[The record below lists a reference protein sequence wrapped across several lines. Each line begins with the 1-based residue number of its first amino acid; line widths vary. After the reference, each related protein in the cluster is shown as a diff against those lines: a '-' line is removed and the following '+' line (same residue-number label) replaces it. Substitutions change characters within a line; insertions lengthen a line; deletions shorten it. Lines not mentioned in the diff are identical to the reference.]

1 MTTSREPKA
10 GGTAA
15 HGEPE
20 PGAPTVPE
28 DRPAPETHTN
38 STPPPEAQSNGAP
51 PPEARTSSALPPE
64 TSPNSTPPPEAQP
77 KGMSAA
83 GYSVRRTLPLRVE
96 AVRQFRRRRTLIAFG
111 ILLVLPWVLVG
122 AFKIGGSPSDNG
134 VPSLVDVATSG
145 ALNFALFAL
154 FVSTGFLLVVAVALF
169 CGDTVASEAG
179 WSSLRYLLA
188 APVPR
193 ARLLR
198 QKLIVALGYSVAAVI
213 TLPAMSL
220 VAGTVGFGWSDV
232 ELPTGGTVPTSTALA
247 RTAIVVG
254 YSLAAQLVVAALA
267 FLLSVVTDSPLGA
280 VGGAVGLVIV
290 SNILDAVTALGSWRD
305 FLPTHWMY
313 SWMDALQPQI
323 QWTGM
328 AKGAAISLTYAAV
341 LLALAFRRFH
351 TRDIVS

>member
-1 MTTSREPKA
+1 MTT
-10 GGTAA
+10 
-15 HGEPE
+15 H
-20 PGAPTVPE
+20 
-28 DRPAPETHTN
+28 N
-38 STPPPEAQSNGAP
+38 
-51 PPEARTSSALPPE
+51 
-64 TSPNSTPPPEAQP
+64 
-77 KGMSAA
+77 
-83 GYSVRRTLPLRVE
+83 VRRTLPLRVE
-96 AVRQFRRRRTLIAFG
+96 AVRQFRRRRTLVAFG
-111 ILLVLPWVLVG
+111 ILLVLPWVLVL
-122 AFKIGGSPSDNG
+122 AFKLGGDPGPDG
-134 VPSLVDVATSG
+134 VPSLVDVATSS

-198 QKLIVALGYSVAAVI
+198 QKLIVALSYAVVAVVS
-213 TLPAMSL
+213 LPLMSL
-220 VAGTVGFGWSDV
+220 LAGVAGFGWGDV
-232 ELPTGGTVPTSTALA
+232 ELPTGGTVPVSTALG
-247 RTAIVVG
+247 RMAIIVG
-254 YSLAAQLVVAALA
+254 YSLIAQLVVAALA
-267 FLLSVVTDSPLGA
+267 FLLSVTTDSPLGA

-328 AKGAAISLTYAAV
+328 AKGTALSLSYA
-341 LLALAFRRFH
+341 LILFALAFRRFR

>member
-1 MTTSREPKA
+1 MTTSKEPKA
-10 GGTAA
+10 GEAPAA
-15 HGEPE
+15 GPAS
-20 PGAPTVPE
+20 G
-28 DRPAPETHTN
+28 DRPAAE
-38 STPPPEAQSNGAP
+38 G
-51 PPEARTSSALPPE
+51 
-64 TSPNSTPPPEAQP
+64 
-77 KGMSAA
+77 
-83 GYSVRRTLPLRVE
+83 GYRVRRTLPLRVE
-96 AVRQFRRRRTLIAFG
+96 AIRQFRRRRTLIAFG

-122 AFKIGGSPSDNG
+122 AFMIGGSPSGNG
-134 VPSLVDVATSG
+134 VPGLVDVATAG
-145 ALNFALFAL
+145 ALNFTLFAL

-198 QKLIVALGYSVAAVI
+198 QKLIVALAYSVAAVL
-213 TLPAMSL
+213 TLPLMSL
-220 VAGTVGFGWSDV
+220 VAGTAAFGWADV
-232 ELPTGGTVPTSTALA
+232 ELPTGGTVPTSTALG
-247 RTAIVVG
+247 RMAIVVG
-254 YSLAAQLVVAALA
+254 YSLVAQLVVAALA

-328 AKGAAISLTYAAV
+328 AKGAAISVAYAAV
-341 LLALAFRRFH
+341 LLALAFRRFQ